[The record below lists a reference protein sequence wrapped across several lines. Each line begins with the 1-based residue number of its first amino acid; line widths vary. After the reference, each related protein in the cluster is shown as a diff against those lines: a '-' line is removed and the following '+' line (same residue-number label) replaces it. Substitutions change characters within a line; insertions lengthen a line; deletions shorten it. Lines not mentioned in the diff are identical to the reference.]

1 MNEEYEGFVP
11 DWWRT
16 LFDDLYLVTD
26 ARSVDNEQVTREEID
41 FVVEHLELSPRE
53 RILDLCGGQG
63 RHCLELAQRGY
74 PYVTVFDYSD
84 TLLRHGT
91 KRAACSGTDAG
102 RGATFCRGDAR
113 ELGLTDSVFDCVLVM
128 GNSFG
133 YFMEDEENSLILG
146 EIARVLK
153 PGGRVLLDL
162 SNREYVVSRLVP
174 VTWHEATED
183 VVVCRSRSLLD
194 HGVLA
199 REIVLSKKDGLLRDS
214 RYYSR
219 LFSPEHIG
227 DLLAKEGF
235 GSVCFAGDFR
245 ADKKDCTYGMMTNR
259 MIVTARLEG

>member
-1 MNEEYEGFVP
+1 MNEEHEGFVQ

-41 FVVEHLELSPRE
+41 FVVEHLELSPGE

-74 PYVTVFDYSD
+74 PNVTVFDYSH
-84 TLLRHGT
+84 TLLRLGAE
-91 KRAACSGTDAG
+91 RAACTECGTA
-102 RGATFCRGDAR
+102 FCRGDAR
-113 ELGLTDSVFDCVLVM
+113 ELGLADSAFDCVLVM

-133 YFMEDEENSLILG
+133 YFMEDKENSLILG

-199 REIVLSKKDGLLRDS
+199 REVVLSKKDGLLRDS
-214 RYYSR
+214 HYYSR
-219 LFSPEHIG
+219 LFSPKHIG

-235 GSVCFAGDFR
+235 GSLCFAGDFR
-245 ADKKDCTYGMMTNR
+245 ADKKDCTYGMMANR
-259 MIVTARLEG
+259 MIVTARLDG